1 MKKYSKILII
11 LIIALFLEVI
21 VFNITSYR
29 LLFEKYEEKT
39 FVNPEFVNYRNEKA
53 ILKIKNLNQKVGT
66 LKLELKNFDETTE
79 YQVSYSDETSDDF
92 RSVNSKFYVQNYE
105 KSKYVP
111 LYLSGNTKE
120 IMISVDKNIY
130 DENKIDKVIINSKIP
145 FEFNIVRFI
154 SVFLFMLFIYSAKN
168 EKLFSEPYSKKN
180 FKYELILLAI
190 LLIFMILLSE
200 INSYS
205 TEECDL
211 EGDTSFAKF
220 LNTEGGI
227 YNKDFV
233 ESVKEGKFYLLNG
246 PDEKLLNLENPYD
259 NITRDKT
266 VTRDVDY
273 NWDTAFYK
281 GNEYIYFG
289 ILPLLLTFLPYNLIF
304 HKYLKI
310 SVVVFVFSIFIFIL
324 LKEILLKIL
333 SKYFDNI
340 PFKIVAY
347 ALIAFCSGTLI
358 LYANGMSRVYEL
370 VIIVRIIL
378 CFTRNLFYFKISR
391 K

>member
-29 LLFEKYEEKT
+29 LLFGKYEEKT

-53 ILKIKNLNQKVGT
+53 ILKIKNLNQKIGT
-66 LKLELKNFDETTE
+66 VKLELKNFDETTE

-120 IMISVDKNIY
+120 IMISVDKSIY

-180 FKYELILLAI
+180 FKHEIILLAI

-205 TEECDL
+205 TEEYDL

-281 GNEYIYFG
+281 GHEYIYFG

-310 SVVVFVFSIFIFIL
+310 SIVVFIFSIFIFIL